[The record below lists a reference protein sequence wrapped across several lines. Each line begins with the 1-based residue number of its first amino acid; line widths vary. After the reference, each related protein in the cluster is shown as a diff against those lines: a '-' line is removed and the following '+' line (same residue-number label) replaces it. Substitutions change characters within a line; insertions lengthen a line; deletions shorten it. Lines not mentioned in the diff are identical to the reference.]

1 MDVDFTP
8 EDMSFREEVRSFIE
22 ENYPKHLGSLDRGD
36 MSKEDLLAW
45 HKVLHTKG
53 WVAPSWPAEFGGT
66 DWTVTQRYIF
76 NEESARHGTIP
87 PMPFG
92 VQILSAPGNDR
103 LVAEVAKALE
113 IVLADNTATKRPVP
127 DLSKLQS

>member
-8 EDMSFREEVRSFIE
+8 EDIAFREEVRSFIE

-36 MSKEDLLAW
+36 MTKEDLLAW
-45 HKVLHTKG
+45 HKILHTKG

-87 PMPFG
+87 PVSYTHLTLPT
-92 VQILSAPGNDR
+92 R
-103 LVAEVAKALE
+103 
-113 IVLADNTATKRPVP
+113 
-127 DLSKLQS
+127 